1 MIQVHSRRRI
11 QSVLLGGP
19 AAANHVVA
27 VVVIV
32 DRVMRNEVGSVPL
45 LLVISAAGWGGS
57 IASAGIGNYVR
68 SAFVRLVAPLG
79 LTLDQV
85 RVVVRAADGG
95 FDFYGRCAAEYATPG
110 PRELVGVPALAV
122 GTGARSR
129 AALMQWTGASGR
141 DALAEAEQILGA
153 DRSQASPEPLSR
165 SSR

>member
-1 MIQVHSRRRI
+1 LFGLFAKRDCPDFGGNHEETDMIEVHSRRRI
-11 QSVLLGGP
+11 ESVLLGGP
-19 AAANHVVA
+19 AAANEVVA
-27 VVVIV
+27 VVAIV

-45 LLVISAAGWGGS
+45 LLVISAAGCGGS
-57 IASAGIGNYVR
+57 IASARIGNYVR

-110 PRELVGVPALAV
+110 P
-122 GTGARSR
+122 
-129 AALMQWTGASGR
+129 GR

-153 DRSQASPEPLSR
+153 DRSQVSPEPLSR